1 MQVLNNLN
9 YNIKRLAKLIYNNN
23 VTAFN
28 PSTTV
33 YNNIIYTVLTIII
46 IDLLYIEAASTE
58 YDTYYRVEPN
68 IEASVI

>member
-28 PSTTV
+28 PSSTV
-33 YNNIIYTVLTIII
+33 YNIIYTVLTMNI